1 MLAPCKICCIRK
13 NYFGAKTVPRNHANK
28 NTPYKNNDFT
38 LFSAIK
44 SIENTT
50 KNAIQIP

>member
-1 MLAPCKICCIRK
+1 M
-13 NYFGAKTVPRNHANK
+13 VPRNQTNK
-28 NTPYKNNDFT
+28 NMSHKNDEFM

-50 KNAIQIP
+50 KNAIQISF

>member
-1 MLAPCKICCIRK
+1 MLVRVDKEKIV
-13 NYFGAKTVPRNHANK
+13 NHLGAKMVPRNYENK
-28 NTPYKNNDFT
+28 NTPYKNNDFM
-38 LFSAIK
+38 LYSAIK